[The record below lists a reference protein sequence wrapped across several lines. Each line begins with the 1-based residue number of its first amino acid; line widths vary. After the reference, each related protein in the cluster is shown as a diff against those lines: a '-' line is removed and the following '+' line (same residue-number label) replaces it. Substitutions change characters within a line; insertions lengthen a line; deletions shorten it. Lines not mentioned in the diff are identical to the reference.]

1 MVQIFF
7 RSKLRPGPE
16 SRLVS
21 RFASSLPEPQ
31 SDVRRTVFVEQ
42 RIGSTRPDLVIID
55 WDPGVSAA
63 WPLDRRHLE
72 VRDLRIAQLLY
83 TQGTI
88 SEEKLRFY
96 CPRGLAPALER
107 LTTAG
112 LVTQDGCLWSL
123 QELYGIFAVRRLIAV
138 EAKVKDLSK
147 ALQQAF
153 YNTWFASESYIL
165 TAGRAIS
172 EDFRNKAQARGVGL
186 WFLERHASPVQWE
199 GSHQSLPQS
208 HVSWVFNELCWRTS
222 LEII

>member
-1 MVQIFF
+1 MVKIFF

-21 RFASSLPEPQ
+21 RFAYSLPEPQ
-31 SDVRRTVFVEQ
+31 SDVRRTVFVEP

-55 WDPGVSAA
+55 WDPVVSAA

-72 VRDLRIAQLLY
+72 LRDLRIAQLLY
-83 TQGTI
+83 TQGTM

-96 CPRGLAPALER
+96 CPRRLAPALER
-107 LTTAG
+107 LTAAG

-123 QELYGIFAVRRLIAV
+123 RELYGIFAIRRLIAV

-153 YNTWFASESYIL
+153 YDTWFASESYIL
-165 TAGRAIS
+165 TVDRAIS
-172 EDFRNKAQARGVGL
+172 EDFRNKAEARGVGL
-186 WFLERHASPVQWE
+186 WLLDRHASRVEWE
-199 GSHQSLPQS
+199 ASQQSLPQS
-208 HVSWVFNELCWRTS
+208 YMSLVFNELCWRAS